1 MLNPLSEIP
10 GPIATDK
17 TRKGNFFE
25 LHVIRE
31 AWRRGAEVFP
41 NAGGTGAVDLIL
53 QHEGKTLECDVKS
66 MRYQNKCWKS
76 SGHAVPKGVH
86 VIHVNPATEKIRWT
100 KGKEPEGWESFWD

>member
-1 MLNPLSEIP
+1 MLNPLSEKA
-10 GPIATDK
+10 GPIATDCN
-17 TRKGNFFE
+17 RKGDFWE

-31 AWRRGAEVFP
+31 AWRRGAEVFT
-41 NAGGTGAVDLIL
+41 NAGCTGAVDLIL
-53 QHEGKTLECDVKS
+53 HKGERQLKCDVKS

>member
-1 MLNPLSEIP
+1 MPLIKVARE
-10 GPIATDK
+10 T
-17 TRKGNFFE
+17 FWE

-76 SGHAVPKGVH
+76 CGHAVPKGVH
-86 VIHVNPATEKIRWT
+86 VIHVNPSTEKIRWT